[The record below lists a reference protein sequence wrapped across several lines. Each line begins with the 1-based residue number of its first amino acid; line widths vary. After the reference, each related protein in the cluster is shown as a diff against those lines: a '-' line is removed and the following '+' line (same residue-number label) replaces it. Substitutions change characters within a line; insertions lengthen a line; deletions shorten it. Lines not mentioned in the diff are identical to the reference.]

1 MHIRKIQIS
10 YQIFLKIRIYD
21 QNWCFESVCNL
32 CAFSL
37 NFSFWYSQF
46 NYLLMDKY
54 SLFVKYIN
62 QCWNKEKKNF
72 WNHARFL
79 SKVVVCLES
88 WLLRKFWF
96 GWFMRNGSTL
106 CTSGC
111 LGWAFKTLLLQR
123 NAFFAHL
130 HWIFT
135 YSNFVSPIQSRKCL
149 KVPKSIQKIF
159 LRKK

>member
-1 MHIRKIQIS
+1 M
-10 YQIFLKIRIYD
+10 LK
-21 QNWCFESVCNL
+21 QG
-32 CAFSL
+32 
-37 NFSFWYSQF
+37 
-46 NYLLMDKY
+46 
-54 SLFVKYIN
+54 
-62 QCWNKEKKNF
+62 KKNF

-123 NAFFAHL
+123 NAFFAHI

-135 YSNFVSPIQSRKCL
+135 YSNFVSPIQSKL
-149 KVPKSIQKIF
+149 IAYQYQKTIQKHCWGKVGRNELFFRILGKLKLF
-159 LRKK
+159 RWLPSMVLSLKRRKYRKFHFTYKILKWVILLKLLEH